1 MKTTYLII
9 PASDATWAQPP
20 APYAAFDVAAVHE
33 IDLQLATVNLYQVLT
48 GDYDGVKAEILRS
61 RQARLGPSS
70 LKVSDTV
77 KNHLGSNER

>member
-48 GDYDGVKAEILRS
+48 GDYDGVKAEIRHSL
-61 RQARLGPSS
+61 QARLGTIITQTVGHRQKS
-70 LKVSDTV
+70 LGVQ
-77 KNHLGSNER
+77 